1 MSAKDV
7 YHDAVKNALT
17 RDGWQITH
25 DPYTIT
31 VARKDVFID
40 LGAERP
46 LAAEKEGREIAVEVK
61 SFRGPS
67 DLRDFEFALGQYLF
81 YRSLITRYDPG
92 RELFLAV
99 SEITYVNTF
108 REPIVQPSL
117 EDFKVPIIV
126 FRPSEERIVRWISW
140 KTTGEP
146 SGA

>member
-67 DLRDFEFALGQYLF
+67 DLRDFELALGQYLF